1 MAHKKSLPKRRLFLC
16 LMESQRRWAQSA
28 GLRGAED
35 WFDTLDGQAIAYGSS
50 GLV

>member
-28 GLRGAED
+28 GSGAENR
-35 WFDTLDGQAIAYGSS
+35 FDPLDGQAIAYGAS